1 MTDEDILL
9 ISQHI
14 TVRDDLRKLGL
25 IGLHMRHKDTQ
36 KALERHPDS
45 STDAAYDV
53 LHEWKKSVKDPV
65 EAFEILYDAL
75 THKNVNLIEIANKL
89 KNRSLGD

>member
-14 TVRDDLRKLGL
+14 TVRDDVRKLGL
-25 IGLHMRHKDTQ
+25 IGLHKDTQ
-36 KALERHPDS
+36 KALEKHPDS

-65 EAFEILYDAL
+65 VAFEILYDSL
-75 THKNVNLIEIANKL
+75 THKKVNLIEIANKL